1 MKAAI
6 VSPPNSLPTFADFAE
21 PVAADGEVVVHVIA
35 SALSQLAKGRAA
47 GTHYSANGQHPFV
60 VGVDGVGR
68 LDDGRRVY
76 FLLPRAPYGAM
87 AERTV
92 VPDGHW
98 LALPDNID
106 DADAAVIANPGM
118 SSWAALTERA
128 ALRDGETVLINGAT
142 GAAGALAVR
151 IARHL
156 GAARVIATGRNEAA
170 LRNLGAD
177 AVVPLLQDNAALE
190 AELRGHFADGI
201 DIVLD
206 YLWGASARAMLVAAA
221 KAAPE
226 GLPIR
231 FVQIGAASGTESSI
245 PAAVLRSSAIELKG
259 SGLGSVGLPQLMA
272 AIGGVFRAAAQA
284 DLALEYR
291 TVPVARVT
299 ETWRDEGRRLVYL
312 VN

>member
-1 MKAAI
+1 
-6 VSPPNSLPTFADFAE
+6 
-21 PVAADGEVVVHVIA
+21 
-35 SALSQLAKGRAA
+35 
-47 GTHYSANGQHPFV
+47 
-60 VGVDGVGR
+60 
-68 LDDGRRVY
+68 
-76 FLLPRAPYGAM
+76 
-87 AERTV
+87 
-92 VPDGHW
+92 
-98 LALPDNID
+98 
-106 DADAAVIANPGM
+106 
-118 SSWAALTERA
+118 
-128 ALRDGETVLINGAT
+128 
-142 GAAGALAVR
+142 
-151 IARHL
+151 
-156 GAARVIATGRNEAA
+156 
-170 LRNLGAD
+170 
-177 AVVPLLQDNAALE
+177 
-190 AELRGHFADGI
+190 
-201 DIVLD
+201 VLD